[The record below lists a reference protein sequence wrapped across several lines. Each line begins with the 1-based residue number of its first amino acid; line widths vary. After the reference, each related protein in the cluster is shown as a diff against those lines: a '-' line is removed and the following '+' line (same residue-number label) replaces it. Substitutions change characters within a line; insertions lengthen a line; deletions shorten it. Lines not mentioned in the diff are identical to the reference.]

1 MVKVGILDSTL
12 REGEQTPGVVFNIEQ
27 RVEIAKALSDLG
39 VAMIEAGHPSVS
51 PDIYEGI
58 RRIMKLKR
66 EGIITSEIIAH
77 SRAVKKDI
85 EVAAELEVDR
95 IAIFYGV
102 SDIHLKAKHKV
113 SREDALRIIAETVSY
128 AKSHGVKVR
137 FTAEDGSRTDFDF
150 LVKVAKIARDTGADR
165 VSIADTVGVL
175 YPLKTREL
183 FSALTKEVPNVE
195 FDIHAH
201 NDLGLAVANSLAAIE
216 GGATIVHTTVNGL
229 GERVGITPL
238 QQIAAAIKYH
248 FGIEVVKLDKL
259 QYVANLVEKY
269 SGIPMPPNYPI
280 TGDYAFLHK
289 AGVHVAGVLND
300 PRTYEFMPPET
311 FGRTRDYT
319 IDKYTGK
326 HALKDRYEK
335 LGVKL
340 GDAELDQILAKIK
353 SNPTIRFYRDVDLL
367 ELAEEVTGRILKPR
381 PPEHIEA
388 IISVKCDS
396 NVYTTSVTRRL
407 SVISGVKEV
416 MEISGDYDIIVKV
429 EAKDSSELNQ
439 IIESIRAVKG
449 VKSTLTSLVLK
460 KM

>member
-1 MVKVGILDSTL
+1 M
-12 REGEQTPGVVFNIEQ
+12 
-27 RVEIAKALSDLG
+27 
-39 VAMIEAGHPSVS
+39 
-51 PDIYEGI
+51 
-58 RRIMKLKR
+58 
-66 EGIITSEIIAH
+66 
-77 SRAVKKDI
+77 
-85 EVAAELEVDR
+85 
-95 IAIFYGV
+95 
-102 SDIHLKAKHKV
+102 
-113 SREDALRIIAETVSY
+113 
-128 AKSHGVKVR
+128 
-137 FTAEDGSRTDFDF
+137 
-150 LVKVAKIARDTGADR
+150 
-165 VSIADTVGVL
+165 
-175 YPLKTREL
+175 
-183 FSALTKEVPNVE
+183 
-195 FDIHAH
+195 
-201 NDLGLAVANSLAAIE
+201 
-216 GGATIVHTTVNGL
+216 
-229 GERVGITPL
+229 

-429 EAKDSSELNQ
+429 EAKDSNELNQ